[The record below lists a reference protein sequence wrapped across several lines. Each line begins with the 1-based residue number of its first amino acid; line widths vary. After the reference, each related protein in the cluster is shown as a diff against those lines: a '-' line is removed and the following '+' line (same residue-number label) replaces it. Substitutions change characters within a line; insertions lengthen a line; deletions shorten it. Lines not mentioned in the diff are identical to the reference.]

1 MKKKVVCVIGLGYI
15 GLPTAA
21 LLASNGYVVHG
32 VDLNSHVVNTIN
44 QGKIHIGEPDLDAYV
59 RSAVASGKLK
69 AFTTPQ
75 AADIYMICV
84 PTPFHEGQKIPQPN
98 IDYVLAA
105 ANSIKDLL
113 KSGDLV
119 ILESTSPVGTTEKI
133 EKIFLESG
141 VETEQINIAYCPER
155 VLPGKIMLELVENDR
170 IVGGLTDGAT
180 KVVGNFYR
188 TFVLGEVV
196 ETDAPTAEMCKL
208 AENSYRDVNIAFANE
223 LSLLSANAG
232 IDVWKLIE
240 LANRHPRVNILQ
252 PGAGVGGHCIAVDPW
267 FIVSRDPE
275 NANLIRT
282 AREVNNSKTKW
293 VVDQITR
300 SLNQVESQLN
310 RKAKVACLGISFKPD
325 IDDLRESPAMLVT
338 LSLQNQGYDVSVV
351 EPNIASHE
359 FLKLITLDQALIE
372 ADVIAVL
379 VKHKEFTALAKC
391 GGFGGRVVLDFC
403 GVGCK

>member
-133 EKIFLESG
+133 EKIFLES
-141 VETEQINIAYCPER
+141 VISTCKDKQR
-155 VLPGKIMLELVENDR
+155 R
-170 IVGGLTDGAT
+170 SAT
-180 KVVGNFYR
+180 ACRFIK
-188 TFVLGEVV
+188 
-196 ETDAPTAEMCKL
+196 
-208 AENSYRDVNIAFANE
+208 FA
-223 LSLLSANAG
+223 
-232 IDVWKLIE
+232 K
-240 LANRHPRVNILQ
+240 
-252 PGAGVGGHCIAVDPW
+252 
-267 FIVSRDPE
+267 
-275 NANLIRT
+275 
-282 AREVNNSKTKW
+282 K
-293 VVDQITR
+293 
-300 SLNQVESQLN
+300 
-310 RKAKVACLGISFKPD
+310 
-325 IDDLRESPAMLVT
+325 
-338 LSLQNQGYDVSVV
+338 
-351 EPNIASHE
+351 
-359 FLKLITLDQALIE
+359 
-372 ADVIAVL
+372 
-379 VKHKEFTALAKC
+379 
-391 GGFGGRVVLDFC
+391 
-403 GVGCK
+403 